1 MLSIAAEP
9 LIEDIGWNDLAS
21 SSGVVVC
28 ASLYNSLKGELME
41 NYASVFV
48 FNDEDVTEE
57 NRNWKMC

>member
-28 ASLYNSLKGELME
+28 ASLYNSLKSELME